1 MVEYALPD
9 QQCVPAACGAR
20 ACAAAGHYVME
31 DLHAGVHDGIAA
43 PAREIDWK
51 IHWAGAR
58 FFGGSRS

>member
-1 MVEYALPD
+1 
-9 QQCVPAACGAR
+9 
-20 ACAAAGHYVME
+20 ME

-58 FFGGSRS
+58 FFGGVEELRG